1 MTVAALQASSELR
14 RAAWHCLSAIDDPEM
29 PVSIVD
35 LGIVQGVDVVAGNVR
50 VTILP
55 TYTGCAA
62 LDVIDEHIR
71 SGIGALLGVEQVQI
85 EHVFDP
91 PWTADR
97 ISQAG
102 RERLRQ
108 HGVTVA
114 DRRFVQ
120 LNLADPAVVHCP
132 FCQSERTR
140 LDSPFGP
147 TRCRAIYYCLSC
159 HNTFE
164 HIKAA

>member
-1 MTVAALQASSELR
+1 MTVPVLQTSSELQ

-29 PVSIVD
+29 PISIVD
-35 LGIVQGVDVVAGNVR
+35 LGIVQSVEVDGGHVR

-55 TYTGCAA
+55 TYTGCVA
-62 LDVIDEHIR
+62 LDVIDERIR
-71 SGIGALLGVEQVQI
+71 SSLGALPAIKQVQI

-114 DRRFVQ
+114 DRRLVQ
-120 LNLADPAVVHCP
+120 LNLAGPAAVHCP

-147 TRCRAIYYCLSC
+147 TRCRAIYYCLAC